1 MQALKLG
8 HATQTTP
15 TIGFNV
21 DTVKYKDLELN
32 IWVCFPRDQA
42 AAPFIAP
49 LSLTSLNCIVSLEYQ
64 DVGGQDKL
72 RPFWRHYYAGT
83 SGVIF
88 VVDSSD
94 HERLEKVKAE
104 LHAVMQEEEL
114 EFSCCA
120 CSKVSSFQ
128 ITR

>member
-1 MQALKLG
+1 M
-8 HATQTTP
+8 P
-15 TIGFNV
+15 
-21 DTVKYKDLELN
+21 LECR
-32 IWVCFPRDQA
+32 V
-42 AAPFIAP
+42 
-49 LSLTSLNCIVSLEYQ
+49 Q

-94 HERLEKVKAE
+94 QERLEKVKAE

-120 CSKVSSFQ
+120 CSRLISFPLLLPLSGYWS
-128 ITR
+128 RLYFYF

>member
-1 MQALKLG
+1 M
-8 HATQTTP
+8 
-15 TIGFNV
+15 
-21 DTVKYKDLELN
+21 
-32 IWVCFPRDQA
+32 
-42 AAPFIAP
+42 
-49 LSLTSLNCIVSLEYQ
+49 
-64 DVGGQDKL
+64 

-120 CSKVSSFQ
+120 YYKISLCSENVVILTNWILSAIFCD
-128 ITR
+128 